1 MAETVSQTLSEDL
14 FALLQQERFVT
25 LATIDHETGA
35 PSLHSLSWIYAVSA
49 QKILLAIDSRSRI
62 LANIAKHPEV
72 VIQLIGGGSSYAL
85 NGVAHVKAQRI
96 EEVPIKLALVEMQ
109 IYAVRDIMFYG
120 SRISADPQY
129 EKTYDKKAATK
140 LDQQV
145 MAALRK
151 ADLN

>member
-14 FALLQQERFVT
+14 LAFLRQERFVT
-25 LATIDHETGA
+25 LATIDYETGA

-49 QKILLAIDSRSRI
+49 QRIFLAIDSRSRI

-72 VIQLIGGGSSYAL
+72 VIQLIGGGSSYAV
-85 NGVAHVKAQRI
+85 NGLAQVKTQRI
-96 EEVPIKLALVEMQ
+96 EEVPLKLALVEMN
-109 IYAVRDIMFYG
+109 IYSVRDIMFYG

-129 EKTYDKKAATK
+129 EKTYDKKAAAK

-151 ADLN
+151 AESS